1 MVTYSQNGH
10 SKIQISD
17 HMKQMMKEDSMMTET
32 SPNLITAKIVNK
44 DQKTIPTGELFVFTL
59 QIEGSEAFPN
69 DWSTF
74 KEELFDQVNEGE
86 TWKVS
91 VSTKPNLKK
100 PGEVY
105 RNVIEFVERVSPSK
119 KAVSND
125 EEELADWEKQELAD
139 RRADIPNEREAIGTP
154 YPPDDPTWWEKRLMQ
169 GLTAKDMNI
178 NVAVALKA
186 VADVIVAKSA
196 TPQLYD
202 PANAFDDLIV
212 QTRRVCREVYMMPF
226 AEHEEQSNVV

>member
-1 MVTYSQNGH
+1 MVTYYQNGH
-10 SKIQISD
+10 SKMQISD

-59 QIEGSEAFPN
+59 QIEGSDAFPN

-74 KEELFDQVNEGE
+74 DVDLYRKVEVGE

-91 VSTKPNLKK
+91 VSTKPNMKK

-105 RNVIEFVERVSPSK
+105 RNVIEFVERVNSPK

-139 RRADIPNEREAIGTP
+139 HRADIPNVNEAIGSP
-154 YPPDDPTWWEKRLMQ
+154 YPPDEKKQSWEKQLMQ
-169 GLTAKDMNI
+169 GLTAKDIQINI
-178 NVAVALKA
+178 AVALKA
-186 VADVIVAKSA
+186 VADVLAAKLA
-196 TPQLYD
+196 TPELYS
-202 PANAFDDLIV
+202 PINVFDDLV
-212 QTRRVCREVYMMPF
+212 TQTRRVCREVYMMPF
-226 AEHEEQSNVV
+226 AEEEVE

>member
-1 MVTYSQNGH
+1 MVTYYQNGHNGH

-59 QIEGSEAFPN
+59 QIEGSEAFAN

-74 KEELFDQVNEGE
+74 DVDLYRKVEVGE

-91 VSTKPNLKK
+91 VSTKPNMKK

-105 RNVIEFVERVSPSK
+105 RNIIEFVERVSPSK
-119 KAVSND
+119 KSVAND
-125 EEELADWEKQELAD
+125 EEELAEWERQELAD
-139 RRADIPNEREAIGTP
+139 RRADIPNVNEAMGSP
-154 YPPDDPTWWEKRLMQ
+154 YPPDEKKQSWEDRLMQ
-169 GLTAKDMNI
+169 GLTAKDIQINI
-178 NVAVALKA
+178 AVALKA
-186 VADVIVAKSA
+186 VADVLAAKLA
-196 TPQLYD
+196 TPELYS
-202 PANAFDDLIV
+202 PTNVFDDLV
-212 QTRRVCREVYMMPF
+212 TQTRRVCREVYMMPF
-226 AEHEEQSNVV
+226 AEEEVE